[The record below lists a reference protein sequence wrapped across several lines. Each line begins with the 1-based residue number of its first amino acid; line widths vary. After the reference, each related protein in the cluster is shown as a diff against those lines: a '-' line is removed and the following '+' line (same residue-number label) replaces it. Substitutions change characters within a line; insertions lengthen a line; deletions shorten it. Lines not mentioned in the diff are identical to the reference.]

1 MTSQIVQILGVGLA
15 VLLLVGGI
23 ALLQALRSRRR
34 TDERQALASRN
45 GWTYVPDIDGQQW
58 RITGTFG
65 VSAFVAEAQR
75 PRHDSPVGAIHAN
88 RTRIM
93 VVQISGSGIRIAP
106 TGLPALPGAGDLVAI
121 VAGEHA
127 KRLGMAPLVP
137 WAGPFGERYEVRAQN
152 TDAAEGLLDERL
164 RAALLGAA
172 KRWPGS
178 PPIVTRLD
186 GVLTVTLGEDLTSTA
201 DIDTFIGMARAVVES
216 ARGAR

>member
-45 GWTYVPDIDGQQW
+45 GWTYVPDVDGQQW

-65 VSAFVAEAQR
+65 VTAFVAEAQR
-75 PRHDSPVGAIHAN
+75 PRHDSPVGAIRAN
-88 RTRIM
+88 RTRV
-93 VVQISGSGIRIAP
+93 VVQIPGSGIRIAP

-137 WAGPFGERYEVRAQN
+137 WAGPFGERYEVRAEN